1 MGALLTSI
9 IVGFLT
15 FAILVLINTILAYAV
30 HLYGHSFDWNEML
43 EFMKRRIAVYVL
55 CWAAFSGINLL
66 ILWLTERF
74 GYVISLG
81 AVGTM
86 TGLINAFSALIVILL
101 GKKILEKISELG
113 ISIQGNNTGQ

>member
-1 MGALLTSI
+1 MGVLITSI

-15 FAILVLINTILAYAV
+15 FAILTLINTILAYAV
-30 HLYGHSFDWNEML
+30 HLYSGGFDWNEML

-55 CWAAFSGINLL
+55 CWTAFSGINLL
-66 ILWLTERF
+66 IVWLTGEF
-74 GYVISLG
+74 GYVINLG

-86 TGLINAFSALIVILL
+86 TGLVNAFSALIVILL

-113 ISIQGNNTGQ
+113 VSTRDNK